1 MNVNRELPI
10 AMRMPHVETRK
21 DLLYALVTMV
31 ILEMGQSVK
40 VNVFLWSSGKG
51 DGARQ
56 KTKSNTC

>member
-10 AMRMPHVETRK
+10 VTRMPHVETRK

-31 ILEMGQSVK
+31 ILEMVLSVK
-40 VNVFLWSSGKG
+40 VKVFLWNSSKV
-51 DGARQ
+51 DRTW